1 MEEETKSFWT
11 MKTSE
16 LTVVDSMKMSF
27 ISSIAVIGGP
37 LLIGIGYSHGKDAV
51 VKIKEI
57 CKNRRKNKLNLV
69 S

>member
-1 MEEETKSFWT
+1 MKEEKNFWNK
-11 MKTSE
+11 KTTE

-27 ISSIAVIGGP
+27 ISSIAIIGGP

-57 CKNRRKNKLNLV
+57 RKNRRKNNLNLV